1 MKLRQGRFKLYMRE
15 NLSKKVVRH
24 WNKVSWG
31 SGGISVLEHVQKLF
45 RCGTWRSVFMVNLT
59 VVG

>member
-1 MKLRQGRFKLYMRE
+1 MKLRQGRFKLYTRE

-45 RCGTWRSVFMVNLT
+45 RCGTW
-59 VVG
+59 